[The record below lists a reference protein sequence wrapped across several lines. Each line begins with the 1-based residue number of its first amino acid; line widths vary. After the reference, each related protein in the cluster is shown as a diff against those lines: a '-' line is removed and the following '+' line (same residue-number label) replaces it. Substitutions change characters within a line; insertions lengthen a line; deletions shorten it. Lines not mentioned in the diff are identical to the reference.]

1 MNINNTLT
9 LTRALFNLRRQRD
22 KIKRDTY
29 DLCEELEQ
37 LYANKSYYTKPSAKT
52 KIKRKVILAV
62 MILFSFITISS

>member
-37 LYANKSYYTKPSAKT
+37 LYANKSYYAKPSAKT

>member
-37 LYANKSYYTKPSAKT
+37 LYANKSYYVKPSAKT